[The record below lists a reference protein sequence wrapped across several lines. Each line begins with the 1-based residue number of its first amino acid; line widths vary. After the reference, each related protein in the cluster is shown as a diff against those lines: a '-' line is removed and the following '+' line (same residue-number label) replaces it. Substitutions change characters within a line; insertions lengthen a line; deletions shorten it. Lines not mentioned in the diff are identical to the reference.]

1 MFLQFSSIFLQKN
14 VPKTLPKRGL
24 DPSKIDVE
32 TVLFFNIAFFRFWPR
47 FWRVLGQLGPQL
59 GSQLG
64 AQIRASHSK
73 NRFFSL
79 SWANLGQLRPKRSPK
94 RPQKSPKRPKMRPQS
109 TPGRPKRP
117 KMRPNSAR
125 HPKKPKWA
133 KKAPQNLH
141 ITNPRLTRPSQTK
154 PVTHQTGDPP
164 FLILKGN
171 DPQHETGDTPNW

>member
-1 MFLQFSSIFLQKN
+1 MSKLCCFSISLFSGF
-14 VPKTLPKRGL
+14 GL
-24 DPSKIDVE
+24 DFGGSWA
-32 TVLFFNIAFFRFWPR
+32 N
-47 FWRVLGQLGPQL
+47 LGPNL
-59 GSQLG
+59 GPNLVPNPGLKRKKS
-64 AQIRASHSK
+64 I
-73 NRFFSL
+73 FSL
-79 SWANLGQLRPKRSPK
+79 SWANLGQLRPKRLPK

>member
-24 DPSKIDVE
+24 NPSKIDVE
-32 TVLFFNIAFFRFWPR
+32 TVLFFNIAFFQ
-47 FWRVLGQLGPQL
+47 VLVSILEGLGPTWAPTWVPTWCPNPGL
-59 GSQLG
+59 TFKKS
-64 AQIRASHSK
+64 I
-73 NRFFSL
+73 FSL
-79 SWANLGQLRPKRSPK
+79 SWANLGQLRPKRLPK

-164 FLILKGN
+164 LLILKGN